1 MLGDVSHALHRTSMD
16 NGSGQLRMGVVASC
30 ELGFFSPTRPTLF
43 GFGPW
48 ASVSIRRYLAAGLS
62 HCFGVSP
69 HRGGS
74 LGTRYKLDTFKAKY

>member
-1 MLGDVSHALHRTSMD
+1 MLGDVSRALCRTSMD

-30 ELGFFSPTRPTLF
+30 ALGFFSPTLL

-48 ASVSIRRYLAAGLS
+48 ASVSIRRCLAAGFS